1 MAEGRHF
8 ASQKPTPRATRPSR
22 PRVPKRRVLI
32 AVLACVLAGAGIVGV
47 VAWLTASGQ
56 VENSFEIGTVI
67 PEINEDGPTDGTP
80 FEEGDSVK
88 QNVDVTNKGN
98 VPIYVRAQV
107 NIYWQDANGNQLW
120 DEPGIVEEIPI
131 GIIPDGTLY
140 MGDDVYESIPTFELD
155 SGAWVKGADGYYYWT
170 LPLDP
175 ETTTSVLIDEFKLYH
190 APDDGRTLVCDVSVQ
205 AIQADPADAVLDAW
219 RNAVESVDPTTGAL
233 TLKAGE

>member
-32 AVLACVLAGAGIVGV
+32 AVLACVLAGAGIAGV

-67 PEINEDGPTDGTP
+67 PEINEDGPEDGTP

-120 DEPGIVEEIPI
+120 DEPYIGEMAT
-131 GIIPDGTLY
+131 GIIPDGTLS

-155 SGAWVKGADGYYYWT
+155 SGAWIKGADGYYYWT

-175 ETTTSVLIDEFKLYH
+175 ETTTGVLIDEFTVTY
-190 APDDGRTLVCDVSVQ
+190 APKDGRKLVCDVSVQ
-205 AIQADPADAVLDAW
+205 AIQAEPDDAVLEAW
-219 RNAVESVDPTTGAL
+219 KPTVTAVANDGTL
-233 TLKAGE
+233 TISTKAGA

>member
-32 AVLACVLAGAGIVGV
+32 AVLACVLAGAGIAGV

-67 PEINEDGPTDGTP
+67 PEINEDGPEEDKP
-80 FEEGDSVK
+80 FEDGDNVK
-88 QNVDVTNKGN
+88 QNVDVTNNGN

-120 DEPGIVEEIPI
+120 DEPKPEPDELPT
-131 GIIPDGTLY
+131 GIIDGDYRLT
-140 MGDDVYESIPTFELD
+140 MGASTGEAQWIKS
-155 SGAWVKGADGYYYWT
+155 SDGYYYWT
-170 LPLDP
+170 MPLGAGD
-175 ETTTSVLIDEFKLYH
+175 TTTALIEKFERINEVLHK
-190 APDDGRTLVCDVSVQ
+190 DGRKLVCDIAVQ
-205 AIQADPADAVLDAW
+205 GIQAEPDDAVLDAW
-219 RNAVESVDPTTGAL
+219 GDAVASVDPTTGAL
-233 TLKAGE
+233 TLKAGV